1 MASAKKEQHQG
12 ILLKQVDN
20 IVAKVEEVFTVVVFV
35 CMLTL
40 MVVQVFARY
49 VFMYPLP
56 WSEELIRS
64 LFVPASFVGA
74 ALAAKR
80 RAHIDITLI
89 NSVLGAVKNE
99 KIRKTLDRFIWL
111 AADASC
117 LVVLSIFGSYT
128 FKYME
133 TMIVTSQHSPAMNMP
148 MGLVVGAMFAGV
160 VLMVL
165 HYAVKLIQNIIW
177 GGVQESEGGH

>member
-1 MASAKKEQHQG
+1 MASSKKEQHQG
-12 ILLKQVDN
+12 VLLKQIDN
-20 IVAKVEEVFTVVVFV
+20 FFAKVEEVFTVIVFV

-40 MVVQVFARY
+40 MVIQVLARY

-56 WSEELIRS
+56 WSEELIRY

-80 RAHIDITLI
+80 RRHIDITLI
-89 NSVLGAVKNE
+89 NSILGAVKNE
-99 KIRKTLDRFIWL
+99 KIRKVLDRLVWM
-111 AADASC
+111 AADAAS
-117 LVVLSIFGSYT
+117 LVVLSIFGLYT
-128 FKYME
+128 YEYME

-160 VLMVL
+160 VLMVF
-165 HYAVKLIQNIIW
+165 HYALKLIQNIVW
-177 GGVQESEGGH
+177 GDVQESGGGH